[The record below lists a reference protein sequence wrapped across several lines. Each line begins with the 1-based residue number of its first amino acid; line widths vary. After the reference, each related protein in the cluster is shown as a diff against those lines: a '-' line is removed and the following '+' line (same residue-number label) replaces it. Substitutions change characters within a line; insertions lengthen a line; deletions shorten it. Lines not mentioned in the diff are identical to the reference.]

1 MLLQW
6 CTLEPSGT
14 ANLAAIR
21 FSSPVRVQNIRIF
34 PTDTQPFV
42 QHPDIV
48 RFVSPSRLPIH
59 RIHRA
64 SSRTEPEAFYLE
76 LYFNAY
82 RVATPN
88 SKEKPKPTNVLV
100 PTVLAYTGGQMD
112 FSVPMAAEVRCIS
125 VLPTRSSIDQRNSM
139 QHV

>member
-48 RFVSPSRLPIH
+48 
-59 RIHRA
+59 
-64 SSRTEPEAFYLE
+64 SRTEPEAFYLE

-112 FSVPMAAEVRCIS
+112 FSVPMAAEYA
-125 VLPTRSSIDQRNSM
+125 TRLMINCLHLQRHTNRGHYPHLNRSL
-139 QHV
+139 